1 MKKTHKLMVCVLSLI
16 LLTACGSSWSSGEGD
31 GHSSRYPDRKDGNG
45 IYYWRTTFKLDSVE
59 QQFLTQNDVKR
70 MYVRFFDVVKSKYDN
85 SGSTPNATITF
96 KDTVPE
102 GVEIVPTVYVLNN
115 VLDID
120 KRAQSKY
127 TGEPESELLAENID
141 LIAQKIVKRVMLM
154 CKAHG
159 INTVREVQVDCDW
172 TKSTRNNFDQL
183 CRRMQDALPDS
194 IELSATIRL
203 HQLRQSVPP
212 VGRGVLMVYN
222 TGNFR
227 NINTKNSI
235 IDLNNIKP
243 YLRDVDYDLP
253 LDVAYPAFE
262 WSLLY
267 NERNEFAG
275 IMYNMDWSDKKLY
288 KPIGPN
294 LYEVI
299 SRHYRKSDE
308 ALLKPGYKIKVEQS
322 SIEELKRVKQAI
334 DAAVT
339 SGSTILYHLDSKNL
353 SKYAENEILEIYRNS
368 TDVAVRY

>member
-70 MYVRFFDVVKSKYDN
+70 MYVRFFDVVKSGTDDSRSK
-85 SGSTPNATITF
+85 PNATITF
-96 KDTVPE
+96 KDAVPE

-115 VLDID
+115 VID
-120 KRAQSKY
+120 FDERSMCK
-127 TGEPESELLAENID
+127 ELINKNID
-141 LIAQKIVKRVMLM
+141 LIAQKIVRRVMSM

-159 INTVREVQVDCDW
+159 INNLRELQVDCDW
-172 TKSTRNNFDQL
+172 TGRTRENFDQL
-183 CRRMQDALPDS
+183 CRRLQNALPDS

-308 ALLKPGYKIKVEQS
+308 VLLKPGYKIKVEQS